1 MENKS
6 EKKFMTEIRL
16 GNSLCLYWEL
26 GPRYYT
32 TVYDYVLEMP
42 PSTCFISE
50 KRKNTLLSTNTFTE
64 ITLRH
69 ECSPVNLLHI
79 FRTPFLKNASG
90 RLLVKT
96 SYNHICFLYF
106 LFSVKRQKQPPELVY
121 KKSCSEK
128 FCKIHRK
135 TLCRLL
141 FLMKLKVL
149 GLKFY

>member
-1 MENKS
+1 MCLKS
-6 EKKFMTEIRL
+6 K
-16 GNSLCLYWEL
+16 
-26 GPRYYT
+26 
-32 TVYDYVLEMP
+32 V
-42 PSTCFISE
+42 
-50 KRKNTLLSTNTFTE
+50 
-64 ITLRH
+64 TLRKSMTSEAAIQRCFENIQQNYRRTPMPKCDFNKVAKELYRNRTLH
-69 ECSPVNLLHI
+69 ECSSVNLLHI

>member
-1 MENKS
+1 MLVCLKS
-6 EKKFMTEIRL
+6 K
-16 GNSLCLYWEL
+16 
-26 GPRYYT
+26 
-32 TVYDYVLEMP
+32 V
-42 PSTCFISE
+42 
-50 KRKNTLLSTNTFTE
+50 
-64 ITLRH
+64 TLRKSMTSEAAIQRCSENIQQNYRRTSMPKCDFNKVAKELSRNRSLH